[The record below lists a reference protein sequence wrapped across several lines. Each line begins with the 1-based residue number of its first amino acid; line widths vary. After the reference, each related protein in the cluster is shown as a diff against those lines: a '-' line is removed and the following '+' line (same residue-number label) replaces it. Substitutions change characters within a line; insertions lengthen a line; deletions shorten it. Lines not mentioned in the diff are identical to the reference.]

1 MTESFPLL
9 RKREWLLSG
18 RRRGFPAHRVRF
30 CGNPGGKENI
40 NVQNEVTAKDITAEV
55 PAGVEK
61 TDEEYMSEAL
71 REAEN
76 AADLGE
82 VPVGCVI
89 VRDGKVIAR
98 AGNRRENGKCALDH
112 AEIIAIEKA
121 CRSLG
126 GWRLPGCTLYV
137 TLEPCPMC
145 AGAIINA
152 RIPRVVFGAYD
163 KKAGAFGSVV
173 DLNAYPF
180 NHHPEIVSGVSES
193 ECASELS
200 EFFRK
205 KRKSSK
211 CSEAPILREQSPDP
225 AYSDCGG
232 NL

>member
-1 MTESFPLL
+1 M
-9 RKREWLLSG
+9 
-18 RRRGFPAHRVRF
+18 RF
-30 CGNPGGKENI
+30 CGNQGGKENI

-76 AADLGE
+76 AAELGE

-137 TLEPCPMC
+137 TWCPMC

-180 NHHPEIVSGVSES
+180 NHHPEIISGVSEG
-193 ECASELS
+193 ECASALS
-200 EFFRK
+200 GFFK
-205 KRKSSK
+205 KKTQK
-211 CSEAPILREQSPDP
+211 LKMLRSPDFTG
-225 AYSDCGG
+225 AIARSGIFG
-232 NL
+232 LRREFIT

>member
-1 MTESFPLL
+1 M
-9 RKREWLLSG
+9 
-18 RRRGFPAHRVRF
+18 
-30 CGNPGGKENI
+30 
-40 NVQNEVTAKDITAEV
+40 QNEVTAKDITAEV

-76 AADLGE
+76 AAELGE

-145 AGAIINA
+145 AGAIINS
-152 RIPRVVFGAYD
+152 RIENLYFGAYD
-163 KKAGAFGSVV
+163 KKSGCAGSVIN
-173 DLNAYPF
+173 LFESGMF
-180 NHHPEIVSGVSES
+180 NHNVNVTGGITEDK
-193 ECASELS
+193 CASILT
-200 EFFRK
+200 EFFRELRK
-205 KRKSSK
+205 KK
-211 CSEAPILREQSPDP
+211 
-225 AYSDCGG
+225 
-232 NL
+232 

>member
-76 AADLGE
+76 AAELGE

-121 CRSLG
+121 AVSAGGGCRDARFTLRLSLV
-126 GWRLPGCTLYV
+126 RCVPV
-137 TLEPCPMC
+137 
-145 AGAIINA
+145 
-152 RIPRVVFGAYD
+152 R
-163 KKAGAFGSVV
+163 
-173 DLNAYPF
+173 
-180 NHHPEIVSGVSES
+180 
-193 ECASELS
+193 
-200 EFFRK
+200 
-205 KRKSSK
+205 
-211 CSEAPILREQSPDP
+211 
-225 AYSDCGG
+225 
-232 NL
+232 